1 MTGIKKIGVL
11 VIALLTGSAL
21 IANDIQSETT
31 IPADTL
37 NLSLQQCIEIALMKV
52 LLFVSLK

>member
-31 IPADTL
+31 IGRHIKPEFTA
-37 NLSLQQCIEIALMKV
+37 MY
-52 LLFVSLK
+52 